1 MAGIWVCL
9 FLGSLE
15 GSRRD
20 AVTCSVLPERERA
33 LVGGEGAVGRRG
45 LITAGLTT
53 SRMAPEPYFGLA
65 D

>member
-15 GSRRD
+15 GSCRD

-33 LVGGEGAVGRRG
+33 LVGGEGAVGKEG
-45 LITAGLTT
+45 PDHSWAHSFPHGT
-53 SRMAPEPYFGLA
+53 
-65 D
+65 